1 MISSFILRTR
11 AQWRSV
17 TVFEALYSTPSLR
30 RNRYISSFTHEYWV
44 EHCEAHYRIEEVTTG
59 QSSSTEALSRPQ
71 HRENIPENSHSPR
84 EFQASRVHLEADN
97 SPWDSWTHGRPARFS
112 IERPNFDPRSGISTN
127 KIPKAFVSWTSSS
140 CNNDDCPRRAATVSS
155 TCVWSTNSRQLGQ
168 IERSCNKRCNME
180 KTVTN
185 VRWQTKFLPKCH
197 PRYFTIT
204 YKSSS
209 LVSGKSDECFLCHNK
224 RGNIAH
230 ILNNCPLCL
239 DRYTWRHDSVLAC
252 LKLAIEDHLRRK
264 QSACRTHCTNC
275 LRHTSCPKQS
285 SSLLTQIPFVKSS
298 ENTSTSSQASP
309 PSSSLLPSNS
319 SSRSTSSSSSSSSY
333 HSPSSFAPCSS
344 SSSFS
349 SPVSTVP
356 ISHSPLSP
364 STNKTN
370 VNHRA
375 PKSSKSKPKK
385 CPLFDTLLDGAID
398 WKTCWDLNYI
408 NGLKRRNSFPVEIA
422 ACTQMPDGIL
432 WSLRLRRIVLVELTV
447 PWEENMHDANLRKR
461 IRYENLSK
469 MLTDLSWDVHLF
481 SIEVGSR
488 GYVGTSTN
496 ILLSKLGI
504 SSVDRKAL
512 RSKISNIS
520 LHCSYVI
527 WLNRA
532 CAIWHPR
539 LPLRSLEELAKPM

>member
-1 MISSFILRTR
+1 MNIGLNIAKLTTVFKKSQLVKAHLLKHSADPNIAKIYQKTLTHHESFKRPEFIWKPTVRLETAERMVDQQDLVLNAQTSTHGLGFLRTKS
-11 AQWRSV
+11 QK
-17 TVFEALYSTPSLR
+17 PSLAELR
-30 RNRYISSFTHEYWV
+30 HRATTTIAQEEQQQYLQRACDRQIQGSWVKWKDLVTSDVTWKKLLRMSDDKLSFFLNATLDTLPSPTNLHLWF
-44 EHCEAHYRIEEVTTG
+44 
-59 QSSSTEALSRPQ
+59 
-71 HRENIPENSHSPR
+71 PE
-84 EFQASRVHLEADN
+84 
-97 SPWDSWTHGRPARFS
+97 
-112 IERPNFDPRSGISTN
+112 
-127 KIPKAFVSWTSSS
+127 
-140 CNNDDCPRRAATVSS
+140 
-155 TCVWSTNSRQLGQ
+155 
-168 IERSCNKRCNME
+168 
-180 KTVTN
+180 
-185 VRWQTKFLPKCH
+185 
-197 PRYFTIT
+197 
-204 YKSSS
+204 
-209 LVSGKSDECFLCHNK
+209 KSDKCFLCHNK

-239 DRYTWRHDSVLAC
+239 DRYTWRHDSVLPC

-264 QSACRTHCTNC
+264 QFACQTHCTNC

-298 ENTSTSSQASP
+298 ENTSTSSQSSP
-309 PSSSLLPSNS
+309 PFSSLLPSNS

-370 VNHRA
+370 VNHRV

-512 RSKISNIS
+512 RSKISDIS

-539 LPLRSLEELAKPM
+539 LPLRSLEELPKPM